1 MSEALRLAEESTN
14 LAERRLESDGYEWSV
29 DADVQLRETAAE
41 LRRLAPMEAE
51 VSQLRADANTCGSGA
66 GCCYQAAQNERL
78 EAELQQAREE
88 RTALLV
94 NEQNLQEE
102 LAALRASLGEP
113 VAWYRIEEHE
123 WPVYYESR
131 CWDDL
136 IPLYAIKDAMLSA
149 SPQAPDHTEDVLG
162 MVAQPAE
169 HALKPINDADFPAED
184 EAKLSP
190 DPYTSFVYG
199 ARWAEHTHGIRHT
212 QAPQPTQPDPWAE
225 YLKEG
230 ETPFERFMRERAD
243 LVALLGL
250 HEKTLAK
257 VAQPNTDQQP

>member
-1 MSEALRLAEESTN
+1 VAEFAWPHLN
-14 LAERRLESDGYEWSV
+14 N
-29 DADVQLRETAAE
+29 AATE
-41 LRRLAPMEAE
+41 LRRLAGVEAEWAELSQDTGKADGEIDRLRAE

-78 EAELQQAREE
+78 DAELQQAR
-88 RTALLV
+88 T
-94 NEQNLQEE
+94 E

-113 VAWYRIEEHE
+113 VGFASDLDRPSPRFVTDLKFCTIAEHE
-123 WPVYYESR
+123 AGDHIKY
-131 CWDDL
+131 